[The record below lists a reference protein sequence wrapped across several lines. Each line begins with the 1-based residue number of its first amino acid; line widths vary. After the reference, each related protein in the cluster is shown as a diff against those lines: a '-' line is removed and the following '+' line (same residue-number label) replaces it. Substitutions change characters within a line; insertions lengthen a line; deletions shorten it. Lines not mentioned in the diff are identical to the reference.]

1 MGEADSAPSILSKAF
16 ELLRSFNSNERVMT
30 LTELSA
36 ASGLAK
42 STVHRLL
49 ARLIDL
55 GAIEHHR
62 GGYKIGIEIFRL
74 GVTTPAAG
82 MRDTAISHLAAL
94 HRLTRHTVH
103 LGILRGYDVVFLE
116 RLSISTTLSALSGVG
131 GRLPANCTALG
142 KAILAYEDPADLESF
157 LPNPMRRMTAASVT
171 DPSVLVAQL
180 ADVRRTGLAHERGE
194 VQPGLA
200 CTAAPLVINGM
211 AVGAISVSV
220 PGAAVL
226 EPRSEAALRETA
238 TLIDRELCARLAEG
252 RSHWFPRDF

>member
-1 MGEADSAPSILSKAF
+1 
-16 ELLRSFNSNERVMT
+16 
-30 LTELSA
+30 
-36 ASGLAK
+36 
-42 STVHRLL
+42 
-49 ARLIDL
+49 
-55 GAIEHHR
+55 
-62 GGYKIGIEIFRL
+62 
-74 GVTTPAAG
+74 
-82 MRDTAISHLAAL
+82 
-94 HRLTRHTVH
+94 
-103 LGILRGYDVVFLE
+103 
-116 RLSISTTLSALSGVG
+116 
-131 GRLPANCTALG
+131 
-142 KAILAYEDPADLESF
+142 AYEDPADLESF

-180 ADVRRTGLAHERGE
+180 ADVRRTGLARERGE

-200 CTAAPLVINGM
+200 CTAAPLVINGL